1 MTMDAGEIAREL
13 QRLRRDLLMLA
24 INRKG
29 EASPKVGDQLQAV
42 KNQLVELVVDNE
54 GLVVAALMYWGARH
68 QEEGGGGDEGGGT
81 EVAPGPAGHWK

>member
-1 MTMDAGEIAREL
+1 MGAGEVAREL

-29 EASPKVGDQLQAV
+29 EGSQKVGDQLQAV

-54 GLVVAALMYWGARH
+54 GLVVAALKYWGARH
-68 QEEGGGGDEGGGT
+68 DHEEGGGDEGGGT
-81 EVAPGPAGHWK
+81 EGSPGPAGHWE